1 MSKRHEKIGIKHTV
15 QKYWMDRV
23 VQMLLAGMKE
33 KEIRSDLDDYL
44 STQKPS
50 GGIGERGK
58 GTYGMAIS
66 LLACWF
72 EPENDL
78 LLFRDQA
85 LSLAKTSPAT
95 EWLPLHWAIISAA
108 YPFWFNVA
116 KQTGRLFN
124 LQEHITQAQVFNR
137 LKEQYGDRETVAR
150 NARYTVRSF
159 IAWEVLKD
167 SKTKGCY
174 QQAAPLQIFEAE
186 IAVLLLEAALLAIP
200 EGKSA
205 LKLLLA
211 SPALFPFQ
219 LPLMTGDFIANRC
232 ERLKMVRYG
241 MDDDFLELKQYMA
254 TN

>member
-72 EPENDL
+72 APEKDL
-78 LLFRDQA
+78 LLFRDEA
-85 LSLAKTSPAT
+85 LSLARTSPSS
-95 EWLPLHWAIISAA
+95 EWLPLHWAIISAS

-124 LQEHITQAQVFNR
+124 LQEQITQAQVFNR

-159 IAWEVLKD
+159 IAWEVLSD
-167 SKTKGCY
+167 SKAKGCY
-174 QQAAPLQIFEAE
+174 EQAIPLLISEPK
-186 IAVLLLEAALLAIP
+186 IAILLLEAALIAMP

-205 LKLLLA
+205 LRLLIA
-211 SPALFPFQ
+211 NPALFPFQ
-219 LPLMTGDFIANRC
+219 LPVMTGDFIAHSC
-232 ERLKMVRYG
+232 ERLKVVRYG
-241 MDDDFLELKQYMA
+241 MDDEMLELK
-254 TN
+254 

>member
-1 MSKRHEKIGIKHTV
+1 MSKRHQKLGIKQTV
-15 QKYWMDRV
+15 QRHWMDRV

-33 KEIRSDLDDYL
+33 KEIRQDLKYYL
-44 STQKPS
+44 STQRLS
-50 GGIGERGK
+50 GGGERSK
-58 GTYGMAIS
+58 ETYGMAIS

-72 EPENDL
+72 APEKEL

-85 LSLAKTSPAT
+85 LSFARTSLVT
-95 EWLPLHWAIISAA
+95 EWLPLHWAIISAT

-116 KQTGRLFN
+116 KQIGRLFN
-124 LQEHITQAQVFNR
+124 LQEQITQAQVFNR

-159 IAWEVLKD
+159 IAWEVLND

-174 QQAAPLQIFEAE
+174 EQAAPLQIFEPE
-186 IAVLLLEAALLAIP
+186 IAVLLLEATLLAIP

-205 LKLLLA
+205 LRLLLA

-219 LPLMTGDFIANRC
+219 LPLMTSDFIALTC
-232 ERLKMVRYG
+232 ARLNVVSYG
-241 MDDDFLELKQYMA
+241 VDDTMLALV
-254 TN
+254 